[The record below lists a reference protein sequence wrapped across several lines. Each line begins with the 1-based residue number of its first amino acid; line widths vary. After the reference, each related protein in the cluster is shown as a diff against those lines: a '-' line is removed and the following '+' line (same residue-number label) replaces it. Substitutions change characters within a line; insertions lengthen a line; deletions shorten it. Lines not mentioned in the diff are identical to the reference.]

1 MHIASMAGHA
11 LYEKG
16 LVSVDDIQNLRFAGL
31 LHDIGHG
38 PFSHVF
44 EELLQKKRHSP

>member
-16 LVSVDDIQNLRFAGL
+16 LVSVDNIQNLRLAGL

-38 PFSHVF
+38 PFSHIF
-44 EELLQKKRHSP
+44 EELLQ